1 MRTRFLLVWLGLLA
15 LAGCGPL
22 GPLGQGGPASPG
34 RPNACPWLGKYPLGL
49 LGKGRSARIAE
60 QGHVCMN
67 LKTQFIDYDEKET
80 SNNGRYSSFNG
91 TYEKVRAT
99 TCVKYGWVE
108 RHQIGFGLPYSW
120 VDFDVGPQDIDESGV
135 ENVFIFDK
143 WLAVTETRTRPAI
156 ALDLWYYFDTGEP
169 ADKLGSDEDAVKVSA
184 EISKAWRGLT
194 VHVNPGYVFRDD
206 ADSAEVNLAVLF
218 KTGPQLQL
226 GLELD
231 HASTDNKGR
240 YTDLITGAIMKLG
253 GSGIFTVGVVAN
265 VENTTAFRDK
275 VGLVI
280 KVGRRF

>member
-1 MRTRFLLVWLGLLA
+1 MRTRFLLVWLGLVA
-15 LAGCGPL
+15 SAGCGPL

-34 RPNACPWLGKYPLGL
+34 RPDARPWLGKYPLGL
-49 LGKGRSARIAE
+49 IGKARSPRIAE
-60 QGHVCMN
+60 QGHACVN

-80 SNNGRYSSFNG
+80 SNGRYSSFNG
-91 TYEKVRAT
+91 TYEKVRST
-99 TCVKYGWVE
+99 VCVKYGWFKG
-108 RHQIGFGLPYSW
+108 HQIGVGLPYSW
-120 VDFDVGPQDIDESGV
+120 VDFDVGPQDIDKSGV
-135 ENVFIFDK
+135 ENVFIFEK
-143 WLAVTETRTRPAI
+143 WLAFTETRMRPAI

-184 EISKAWRGLT
+184 EISKAWRCLT
-194 VHVNPGYVFRDD
+194 VHVNPGYVFRDN

-218 KTGPQLQL
+218 KVGPRLQL

-240 YTDLITGAIMKLG
+240 STDLTTGAIMKLG
-253 GSGIFTVGVVAN
+253 DIGIFTVGVVAN

-275 VGLVI
+275 VGLLV